1 LFLESIRRA
10 LKRVALR
17 IFPKR
22 LVRVYVYELV
32 VYGVVLPYKEDTR
45 KSMRKVYDERTL
57 LQWECKFDEFVTL
70 ISDHTEVE
78 ERYQWEC
85 KFDEFVT
92 LISDHTEVEERYWDD
107 IVNDLLPKLQLHM
120 VENKMTTYQDAIRA
134 DLLLKL
140 PLGRF
145 FKQWVREQ
153 IAKGNLLVK
162 VQGVGT
168 LSIRGVSATPKEIVE
183 VDYNEAKKRIN
194 ATGGRVVDYYEFS
207 LIRPDEIEPYA
218 SYRGEWEHDIS

>member
-1 LFLESIRRA
+1 MFLESIRRA

-17 IFPKR
+17 IFPRR

-78 ERYQWEC
+78 ERY
-85 KFDEFVT
+85 
-92 LISDHTEVEERYWDD
+92 WDD

-120 VENKMTTYQDAIRA
+120 VENKMTTYQDTIRA
-134 DLLLKL
+134 DLLLRL

-153 IAKGNLLVK
+153 VAKGNLLVK

-183 VDYNEAKKRIN
+183 VDYNEAKRRID

-207 LIRPDEIEPYA
+207 LIRPDGIEPYA
-218 SYRGEWEHDIS
+218 SYRGEWTHDIS

>member
-1 LFLESIRRA
+1 MFLESIRRA

-78 ERYQWEC
+78 ERY
-85 KFDEFVT
+85 
-92 LISDHTEVEERYWDD
+92 RDD

-218 SYRGEWEHDIS
+218 SYRGEWEHDIE

>member
-1 LFLESIRRA
+1 MFLEGIRRA

-17 IFPKR
+17 IFPRR

-57 LQWECKFDEFVTL
+57 L
-70 ISDHTEVE
+70 
-78 ERYQWEC
+78 QWEC

-218 SYRGEWEHDIS
+218 SYRGEWEHDIE

>member
-1 LFLESIRRA
+1 MFLESIRRA

-17 IFPKR
+17 IFPRR

-57 LQWECKFDEFVTL
+57 L
-70 ISDHTEVE
+70 
-78 ERYQWEC
+78 QWEC

-183 VDYNEAKKRIN
+183 VDYNEAKRRID
-194 ATGGRVVDYYEFS
+194 ATGGKVVDYYEFS

-218 SYRGEWEHDIS
+218 SYRGEWTHDIS

>member
-1 LFLESIRRA
+1 MFLESIRRA

-78 ERYQWEC
+78 ERY
-85 KFDEFVT
+85 
-92 LISDHTEVEERYWDD
+92 WDD

-120 VENKMTTYQDAIRA
+120 VENKMTTYQDTIRA

-183 VDYNEAKKRIN
+183 VDYNEAKRRID
-194 ATGGRVVDYYEFS
+194 ATGGKVVDYYEFS

-218 SYRGEWEHDIS
+218 SYRGEWTHDIS

>member
-17 IFPKR
+17 IFPRR

-32 VYGVVLPYKEDTR
+32 IYGVVLPYKEDTR

-57 LQWECKFDEFVTL
+57 L
-70 ISDHTEVE
+70 
-78 ERYQWEC
+78 QWEC

-120 VENKMTTYQDAIRA
+120 VENKMTTYQDTIRA
-134 DLLLKL
+134 DLLLRL

-183 VDYNEAKKRIN
+183 VDYNEAKRRID
-194 ATGGRVVDYYEFS
+194 ATGGKVVDYYEFS

-218 SYRGEWEHDIS
+218 SYRGEWTHDIS

>member
-1 LFLESIRRA
+1 VFLESIRRA

-57 LQWECKFDEFVTL
+57 L
-70 ISDHTEVE
+70 
-78 ERYQWEC
+78 QWEC

-183 VDYNEAKKRIN
+183 VDYNEAKRRID
-194 ATGGRVVDYYEFS
+194 ATGGKVVDYYEFS

-218 SYRGEWEHDIS
+218 SYRGEWTHDIS

>member
-1 LFLESIRRA
+1 MFLESIRRA

-17 IFPKR
+17 IFPRR

-78 ERYQWEC
+78 ERY
-85 KFDEFVT
+85 
-92 LISDHTEVEERYWDD
+92 WDD

-120 VENKMTTYQDAIRA
+120 VENKMTTYQDTIRA
-134 DLLLKL
+134 DLLLRL

-153 IAKGNLLVK
+153 VAKGNLLVK

-183 VDYNEAKKRIN
+183 VDYNEAKRRID

-218 SYRGEWEHDIS
+218 SYRGEWTHDIS

>member
-1 LFLESIRRA
+1 VFLESIRRA

-78 ERYQWEC
+78 ERY
-85 KFDEFVT
+85 
-92 LISDHTEVEERYWDD
+92 RDD

-218 SYRGEWEHDIS
+218 SYRGEWEHDIE

>member
-17 IFPKR
+17 IFPRR

-78 ERYQWEC
+78 ERY
-85 KFDEFVT
+85 
-92 LISDHTEVEERYWDD
+92 WDD

-120 VENKMTTYQDAIRA
+120 VENKMTTYQDTIRA
-134 DLLLKL
+134 DLLLRL

-183 VDYNEAKKRIN
+183 VDYNEAKRRID
-194 ATGGRVVDYYEFS
+194 ATGGKVVDYYEFS

-218 SYRGEWEHDIS
+218 SYRGEWTHDIS

>member
-1 LFLESIRRA
+1 MFLESIRRA

-17 IFPKR
+17 IFPRR

-32 VYGVVLPYKEDTR
+32 IYGVVLPYKEDTR

-57 LQWECKFDEFVTL
+57 L
-70 ISDHTEVE
+70 
-78 ERYQWEC
+78 QWEC

-120 VENKMTTYQDAIRA
+120 VENKMTTYQDTIRA

-183 VDYNEAKKRIN
+183 VDYNEAKRRID
-194 ATGGRVVDYYEFS
+194 ATGGKVVDYYEFS

-218 SYRGEWEHDIS
+218 SYRGEWTHDIS

>member
-1 LFLESIRRA
+1 MFLESIRRA

-17 IFPKR
+17 IFPRR

-78 ERYQWEC
+78 ERY
-85 KFDEFVT
+85 
-92 LISDHTEVEERYWDD
+92 WDD

-120 VENKMTTYQDAIRA
+120 VENKMTTYQDTIRA
-134 DLLLKL
+134 DLLLRL

-183 VDYNEAKKRIN
+183 VDYNEAKRRID
-194 ATGGRVVDYYEFS
+194 ATGGKVVDYYEFS

-218 SYRGEWEHDIS
+218 SYRGEWTHDIS

>member
-1 LFLESIRRA
+1 MFLESIRRA

-17 IFPKR
+17 IFPRR

-32 VYGVVLPYKEDTR
+32 IYGVVLPYKEDTR

-57 LQWECKFDEFVTL
+57 L
-70 ISDHTEVE
+70 
-78 ERYQWEC
+78 QWEC

-120 VENKMTTYQDAIRA
+120 VENKMTTYQDTIRA
-134 DLLLKL
+134 DLLLRL

-183 VDYNEAKKRIN
+183 VDYNEAKRRID
-194 ATGGRVVDYYEFS
+194 ATGGKVVDYYEFS

-218 SYRGEWEHDIS
+218 SYRGEWTHDIS